1 MSRDSIDYDKVP
13 VATMVGSV
21 KMYIEQGISGGGF
34 LTALFENNLSSAFS
48 NADNVNTEAMKEWT
62 VFLFNYVP
70 ASCWGSKEKVQA
82 WIKDGG
88 ITGRYKMKEVAD
100 V

>member
-1 MSRDSIDYDKVP
+1 MSDINYDKVP

-21 KMYIEQGISGGGF
+21 KMYIEEGISGGGF
-34 LTALFENNLSSAFS
+34 LTALFSNNLIGAFS
-48 NADNVNTEAMKEWT
+48 QADNVNTEAMKEWT
-62 VFLFNYVP
+62 VFLFNYIP
-70 ASCWGSKEKVQA
+70 SDCWGSKEKVQA
-82 WIKDGG
+82 WIEDGG